1 MKSYHAQL
9 MTDCDLI
16 AHLDAVE
23 TEPTDDDCAVMARL
37 LMRYKGN
44 TDVLDLL
51 DSIMVKWEM
60 DTLDLFA
67 HTRQLWSSGYRPKD
81 MADGASEGVGS
92 GFDTEDKE
100 TK

>member
-23 TEPTDDDCAVMARL
+23 TEPSDDDYAIMARL
-37 LMRYKGN
+37 MMRYKGN

-51 DSIMVKWEM
+51 DSIMVKWKM
-60 DTLDLFA
+60 DTVDLFA
-67 HTRQLWSSGYRPKD
+67 HTRGLWSSGYRPANL
-81 MADGASEGVGS
+81 MSSEVGS

>member
-1 MKSYHAQL
+1 MRSYHAQL

-16 AHLDAVE
+16 AYLDTVD
-23 TEPTDDDCAVMARL
+23 TEPSDDDCTTMARL

-51 DSIMVKWEM
+51 GPIMAKWEL
-60 DTLDLFA
+60 DTVDLFA
-67 HTRQLWSSGYRPKD
+67 RTRGLWSSGYRPSNL
-81 MADGASEGVGS
+81 AGIEVGS

-100 TK
+100 AK